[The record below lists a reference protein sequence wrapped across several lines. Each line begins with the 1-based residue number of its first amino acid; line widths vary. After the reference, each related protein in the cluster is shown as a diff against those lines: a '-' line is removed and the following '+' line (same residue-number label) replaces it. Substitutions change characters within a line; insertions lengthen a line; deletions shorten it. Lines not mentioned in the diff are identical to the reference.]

1 MLCALTMQALLPGL
15 VAWQLEPASAAVDDV
30 VCDAIYVAALKVGLS
45 GLALGRRTSHVGAPP
60 CLTRRPTRSCN
71 DINLS
76 QTVL

>member
-45 GLALGRRTSHVGAPP
+45 GLALGRRTSVP
-60 CLTRRPTRSCN
+60 RPA
-71 DINLS
+71 S
-76 QTVL
+76 QSHGDRHEVAMI